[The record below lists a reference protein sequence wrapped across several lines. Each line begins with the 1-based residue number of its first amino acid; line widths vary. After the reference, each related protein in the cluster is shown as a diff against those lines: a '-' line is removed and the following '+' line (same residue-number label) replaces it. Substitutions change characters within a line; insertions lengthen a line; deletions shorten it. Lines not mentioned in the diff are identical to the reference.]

1 MKDRKTYVNFG
12 LKRAEPTVEKGRA
25 PPKTKYEVTKED
37 LDLFADL
44 FTDITIDDFGS
55 KPSATAAPVTPPKPD
70 PPELKKLQDQVKQ
83 ARSLLSHRAGPSQ
96 DARWRFGFDDTKPPD
111 IPTPIEVET
120 SDEHDQLRAELQDRA
135 TIALTDEYAE
145 IDQLFTDSGIPIPP
159 DPELDFLVESDSEI
173 VALKTRLASIVDG
186 APVIQPMT
194 LKTNGTSIPVPKK
207 TVAFPDQLIFET
219 ESILEQQKID
229 FERHEKAQAAK
240 EKQEAAMAKK
250 NKPQIPFK
258 PYDPLAEDVLPTST
272 SYFDVDLKARVQ
284 MKVLENKLS
293 DSVKGKKKKAD
304 RTRDETF
311 EEFIIA
317 AGRAKNLDAGIT
329 MEWTEDRQHLIVDAV
344 EYLENVQTQ
353 RKSRRQEEL
362 VTISLRALRNMTGKM
377 RLLKFGIPSYSHFQN
392 IVPNFIDNR
401 EHVGNM
407 FATWLFSSPKREPFR
422 WSWLQSEIDL
432 HHGNINLDKFLSCD
446 SKKFRILD
454 PETGELTYSTQTF
467 ASYTRVLMRSLD
479 MENVPFLE
487 ETIRSPSV
495 FMAVANLFKNVYW
508 DPAYFEHNLRLLFE
522 MVHYYCEQ
530 IRQHAVKSQMKKR
543 EYAKIYNS
551 LYGKF
556 VNTEAIQRELKRRG
570 DKEDNTLI
578 LHNVVGSKAAQEAT
592 RAATTEVH
600 FSRKADRKKQI
611 YKARRDKLLD
621 DQQMYEQMDSETR
634 EKKEPSKNV
643 VTRGLDV
650 LSSFAGSIYD
660 TIASLVN
667 SLIESLSAKFTWIKQ
682 IFQDNIL
689 LLQSRIFNIL
699 HLLLCLRGSSVFEI
713 VMSATTVLASFY
725 PLTALPAF
733 AKRLLESVKGCFEGT
748 TTEPDT
754 PVRRIGKHDYHMTD
768 NEYKTLLLFRTELQ
782 DTKNKTDVQ
791 VVVVPEPQN
800 DCERDLYEAFSIRP
814 GQVFEQSTFYV
825 TLAAGRSLLNRTVV
839 QHAQAMPDW
848 TKHFIRTP
856 AFVETFC
863 DMLGLGELLNLD
875 DGKITRINKIITLI
889 NGSIRL
895 SSTISHIF
903 ESVFGSIFIVL
914 FDYDPFNQQKT
925 RHMAICNSMTDYFFR
940 VTKFDTA
947 EKATAFVYRYR
958 LAQSYLNSDFSKTLP
973 TGFIT
978 RVSEQLSK
986 AYNAYKEAL
995 FMVKNRVKR
1004 LPPLCVMFL
1013 GGAGTGKSQAAEN
1026 FQASFYEVLYGNGE
1040 SVTFTSQNVYNHPPA
1055 DNFYFEG
1062 YTPERHVIHHME
1074 EALSQKSQ
1082 EAYQTF
1088 ATFLMNAVSNNDYF
1102 LPMAFGDKMQVTFE
1116 SQLITMTTNMV
1127 SPSPDI
1133 FALED
1138 PQAITRRIHM
1148 FVCVANKAT
1157 GDDGVPFFNQRF
1169 LVFGEMPIK
1178 WAQNHNVKIGRVQH
1192 PPWQAM
1198 RSASFLRDQAAEVT
1212 GSELI
1217 AMAVDLQNQWQT
1229 QTSVARLRPD
1239 SILTYA
1245 SIIRKQ
1251 YKIEQRTTRTGVTI
1265 TPIAPVEPKD
1275 VISEVQNLPPEVCSN
1290 FGMPVSDSIADAWS
1304 KNITNYELQHE
1315 QSGRINKNISPPSS
1329 KDTEILNECIDA
1341 FAPEIP
1347 TDETIW
1353 NKITSFANTH
1363 KVALIIGAIVCSGA
1377 LLLKTLLK
1385 KTETEQSPSIYGKG
1399 AIRQAAMPGRTG
1411 PIAVKN
1417 VSAATVMHTQG
1428 YTNKAQGMGAQD
1440 QLINIQ
1446 VADSKARVDISLFF
1460 TKDDGSCFEA
1470 PNIHGL
1476 YVAPFAIMIVDHV
1489 LSIGNLV
1496 GAKATDFRLTYDLN
1510 VVSVSRFAA
1519 HDLALLILN
1528 KDLHE
1533 PHKAVVKPS
1542 TSRFAP
1548 AYSSSNM
1555 QGLSLRTMP
1564 RQTLACSMWDPEN
1577 RTLYAHDKVVSS
1589 VGDSIYMSADG
1600 QREHCVR
1607 ETLKFSV
1614 GAADG
1619 TCGALYYHKFAGTA
1633 FIAGFHICGNA
1644 YASGGAVFLTDEMVR
1659 GMIKTAYEEESPH
1672 LESDPPDFEDPEQQ
1686 GSIPA
1691 VVKEKVQFEGKSLIE
1706 LAEPNTFTT
1715 KRPVVYI
1722 VHPLLANKTPFKTKY
1737 SRTPMCTINEAL
1749 GVNSDQTLLDS
1760 RPRWDEKENRF
1771 VRPLEESM
1779 AKKEHMPHSVG
1790 EILFRDQIRDW
1801 FFHHYPPTMY
1811 PQVLTIEQAING
1823 LEDFPSLAMTT
1834 STGAF
1839 FCKSVEGSQKLK
1851 HLHPDS
1857 TEDNKI
1863 FNEDIMTP
1871 LHARLERLKRGE
1883 RTATPFMDTFKDE
1896 TRPYSWKIRNFA
1908 CGPVDYII
1916 AQRMYFG
1923 QFADFVAKRAVD
1935 APVSVGIDVHTQ
1947 WHNLF
1952 QRLTKC
1958 THYGI
1963 ATDYKRYDSTLPWR
1977 VLHFCA
1983 ELICEWYG
1991 DTHKL
1996 ERMTLLWEI
2005 MNPWFLYLDRLYCAV
2020 GSNPS
2025 GQALTSIINSICNM
2039 IILATVCIILYPST
2053 NLVTDV
2059 EMAIY
2064 GDDNVVFHRFVTIW
2078 TGIEKIIKERFG
2090 MVITDA
2096 SKDLSVDITSQ
2107 PIYTMSYMSRGFVI
2121 DDQGIMQ
2128 APLPLGRIV
2137 AIMTFMANWNAL
2149 NIESALRSCALELTH
2164 HPKSNFDKFYTWA
2177 RTHPYVQEN
2186 HLSVWDWPTAFK
2198 TRHKMS
2204 GIKAAE
2210 SHESKHIPVHYRI
2223 GAQCDLTN
2231 VQNRDVVM
2239 TQKIK
2244 SRTHGDIQQI
2254 LTKTNP
2260 TVSRTE
2266 PFTEFVGDGPKLEHC
2281 PTGVLQKL
2289 PMTGPTRVYPGESDV
2304 PVILTNGTWSAT
2316 ASSFTELVTYNFPH
2330 DLFSAPELKKVL
2342 QGAEWV
2348 TWDKICVWVVVRRPA
2363 FTGGLLAITA
2373 GPMHMRGLAVTAL
2386 IRTNHVTI
2394 ESDMS
2399 EENCIELPWSSVHPA
2414 MAIADTLVTSTG
2426 REASGLTIFVQH
2438 PLTTALPSVTP
2449 VANYTVYAKVVGL
2462 KTHGTDPFASAPAMY
2477 EQMSEPRRISA
2488 RELKKLLNQ
2497 DFHSDDEEDQAAHS
2511 DSLTHTAKPSPPTLS
2526 ITHPT
2531 GGSTPIAATAS
2542 HVAKVAEVVAQSA
2555 GELGLS
2561 KPTVEKKVE
2570 KFIYGCETQRADGE
2584 FDGFVIAQQTHQ
2596 KLDSWEL
2603 GTTGVSP
2610 VDFQTIQQIP
2620 TLVWSAALSVGAP
2633 VYHNVT
2639 PCTVDFQGSESAL
2652 AIQGKPAWCGVPALV
2667 TNLWDGGMRYLIHL
2681 TAPTGTV
2688 GKMTIKFT
2696 PNVSLAEMTAVNWP
2710 NSVFKQVINFDESA
2724 EITFSIPYVSPYR
2737 WKFAEFQV
2745 FTANPLRQVDCI
2757 GVLQINL
2764 DSLSSISPA
2773 TVTSVS
2779 MDIYMAA
2786 DSDMTWAKF
2795 NLKDPTNMD
2804 APIPVPTL
2812 TKKKAQKKKNP
2823 AARAGASGSDFE
2835 FEMFEQINPR
2845 TIFSDGSNFKP
2856 FSKDLRS
2863 FKVSNRQFAADTVSS
2878 FTEVLKKP
2886 MYMQRYTASPD
2897 ITTLGYISVAVTS
2910 DNSKGFIKI
2919 LPPPPTLPTINAQAA
2934 SCLQAILNMYA
2945 IVRTSARITI
2955 YRPGNIACLV
2965 LPDDSL
2971 ITTGAFG
2978 FQSGAYAIFDVSRTN
2993 KVEVEIPFSSG
3004 DFYQQGSIFTTTAYA
3019 KLIYD
3024 SASPLLNAS
3033 VFIAMGDDLVMT
3045 DMLWPPDVTYH
3056 IRTEPV

>member
-1 MKDRKTYVNFG
+1 MKDQKTYVRFG
-12 LKRAEPTVEKGRA
+12 LKRADPIAEVGKA
-25 PPKTKYEVTKED
+25 PPKTKYEVQKED

-44 FTDITIDDFGS
+44 MIDDFVS
-55 KPSATAAPVTPPKPD
+55 TPSATAALVTPPQD
-70 PPELKKLQDQVKQ
+70 PVELKKLQEQVKTVK
-83 ARSLLSHRAGPSQ
+83 SLLGPTL
-96 DARWRFGFDDTKPPD
+96 DAPWRFGFDDPKPPD
-111 IPTPIEVET
+111 ILPAIEIET
-120 SDEHDQLRAELQDRA
+120 SDEHKSLKASFQKRIQHVLA
-135 TIALTDEYAE
+135 DEFVE
-145 IDQLFTDSGIPIPP
+145 IDKLFLENDIPIPP
-159 DPELDFLVESDSEI
+159 DPELEFLVETDSEV
-173 VALKTRLASIVDG
+173 VALKTRLATIVDG
-186 APVIQPMT
+186 TPSVQPMT
-194 LKTNGTSIPVPKK
+194 LKSTGVSVPVPKK

-219 ESILEQQKID
+219 ESILAQQAID

-250 NKPQIPFK
+250 KKPQIPFA

-272 SYFDVDLKARVQ
+272 SYYDVDLKARVQ
-284 MKVLENKLS
+284 MKVLESKLS
-293 DSVKGKKKKAD
+293 DSATGKKKKAD

-392 IVPNFIDNR
+392 IVPNFVDNR
-401 EHVGNM
+401 EHVGSM

-487 ETIRSPSV
+487 ETIRSPAV

-522 MVHYYCEQ
+522 MVHYYCDQ

-592 RAATTEVH
+592 KAATTEVH
-600 FSRKADRKKQI
+600 FSRKGDRKKSI
-611 YKARRDKLLD
+611 YKARRDKLFD
-621 DQQMYEQMDSETR
+621 EQQMYEQMDAEPKESR
-634 EKKEPSKNV
+634 ESSKGPIS
-643 VTRGLDV
+643 RGLDV
-650 LSSFAGSIYD
+650 LSSFGSSIYD
-660 TIASLVN
+660 TISTVVN
-667 SLIESLSAKFTWIKQ
+667 SIIESLSAKFTWLKAL
-682 IFQDNIL
+682 FMDNVL
-689 LLQSRIFNIL
+689 LLQSRIFNVL

-725 PLTALPAF
+725 PLSALPAF
-733 AKRLLESVKGCFEGT
+733 AKKLLESVKGCFEGT

-768 NEYKTLLLFRTELQ
+768 NEYRTLLMYRTELL
-782 DTKNKTDVQ
+782 DSKDKANVQ
-791 VVVVPEPQN
+791 IIIVPDPQN
-800 DCERDLYEAFSIRP
+800 DVERDLYAAYTIKT
-814 GQVFEQSTFYV
+814 GQMFEHCVFM
-825 TLAAGRSLLNRTVV
+825 LAISAGRSLLHRTVV

-848 TKHFIRTP
+848 TKNFIRTP

-863 DMLGLGELLNLD
+863 DMLGLGEMLSLD
-875 DGKITRINKIITLI
+875 DGKITRLNKIITLI
-889 NGSIRL
+889 NGSVRL
-895 SSTISHIF
+895 TSTITHIF
-903 ESVFGSIFIVL
+903 EAVFGSIFIVL

-925 RHMAICNSMTDYFFR
+925 RHMAICNSMADYFFR
-940 VTKFDTA
+940 VNKFDTV
-947 EKATAFVYRYR
+947 EEATAFVYRFR
-958 LAQSYLNSDFSKTLP
+958 LAQSYLSCEFSKSLP
-973 TGFIT
+973 SGFVT
-978 RVSEQLSK
+978 RVSESLSK

-995 FMVKNRVKR
+995 FMVKHREKR

-1026 FQASFYEVLYGNGE
+1026 FQASMYEVLYGDGE

-1062 YTPERHVIHHME
+1062 YTPGRHVIHHME
-1074 EALSQKSQ
+1074 EVLSQKSE
-1082 EAYQTF
+1082 EAYTTF

-1102 LPMAFGDKMQVTFE
+1102 LPMAFGDKMQITFE

-1127 SPSPDI
+1127 SPSPEI

-1148 FVCVANKAT
+1148 FVCVENKAT
-1157 GDDGVPFFNQRF
+1157 GDDGVPFFNQKF
-1169 LVFGEMPIK
+1169 LVFGDMAIT
-1178 WAQNHNVKIGRVQH
+1178 WARKNNLDIVRVQS
-1192 PPWQAM
+1192 PPWSAM
-1198 RSASFLRDQAAEVT
+1198 RMSSFQRDQAVRLV
-1212 GSELI
+1212 GSELV
-1217 AMAVDLQNQWQT
+1217 AMAVALQQDWQST
-1229 QTSVARLRPD
+1229 TSVARLKSE

-1245 SIIRKQ
+1245 KMIRGKYQ
-1251 YKIEQRTTRTGVTI
+1251 IEKRSTRTGVTI
-1265 TPIAPVEPKD
+1265 TPINPVPAEEIVK
-1275 VISEVQNLPPEVCSN
+1275 EVKLLAPEVCSN
-1290 FGMPVSDSIADAWS
+1290 FGMPVSETIATAWMG
-1304 KNITNYELQHE
+1304 NITNVRQHE
-1315 QSGRINKNISPPSS
+1315 QSGRAKEVRPPSS
-1329 KDTEILNECIDA
+1329 KEAEVISECMDA
-1341 FAPEIP
+1341 FAPQIP

-1353 NKITSFANTH
+1353 NKVTTFAKTH
-1363 KVALIIGAIVCSGA
+1363 KVALILGALLCSGA
-1377 LLLKTLLK
+1377 LLFRSMLK

-1399 AIRQAAMPGRTG
+1399 AVRQASMPTRTG

-1417 VSAATVMHTQG
+1417 VSAAAAMHTQG
-1428 YTNKAQGMGAQD
+1428 FTNKAQGMGAQD

-1446 VADSKARVDISLFF
+1446 VADSKARVDLSLFF
-1460 TKDDGSCFEA
+1460 QKPDGSCFEA

-1476 YVAPFAIMIVDHV
+1476 YVGPYAIMIVDHV
-1489 LSIGNLV
+1489 LSIGELV
-1496 GAKATDFRLTYDLN
+1496 GAKATDFRLTYDLDI
-1510 VVSVSRFAA
+1510 VSVSRFAA
-1519 HDLALLILN
+1519 HDLALLIVS
-1528 KDLHE
+1528 KDVHE

-1542 TSRFAP
+1542 NSRFAP
-1548 AYSSSNM
+1548 AYNASTM

-1564 RQTLACSMWDPEN
+1564 RQVLACSMWDPMN
-1577 RTLYAHDKVVSS
+1577 RTLYAHDKIVSS

-1600 QREHCVR
+1600 EREHHVR

-1633 FIAGFHICGNA
+1633 FIAGFHICGNTSS
-1644 YASGGAVFLTDEMVR
+1644 SGGAVFLTDEMVR
-1659 GMIKTAYEEESPH
+1659 GMIDTAYEDENPM
-1672 LESDPPDFEDPEQQ
+1672 LEASPPDFDSPEQQ
-1686 GSIPA
+1686 DSIPTK
-1691 VVKEKVQFEGKSLIE
+1691 VKETVQFRGENLIE

-1715 KRPVVYI
+1715 KRPVVYT

-1749 GVNSDQTLLDS
+1749 GVNSDQTILDS
-1760 RPRWDEKENRF
+1760 RPRWDEAENRF
-1771 VRPLEESM
+1771 VEPLKESM
-1779 AKKEHMPHSVG
+1779 AKKEHTPHSVQ
-1790 EILFRDQIRDW
+1790 EILFMDQIRDW

-1811 PQVLTIEQAING
+1811 PQVLTIEEAING
-1823 LEDFPSLAMTT
+1823 LDDFPSLAMTT

-1857 TEDNKI
+1857 TENNKI
-1863 FNEDIMTP
+1863 FQDDIMIP
-1871 LHARLERLKRGE
+1871 LQNRLERLKRGE

-1923 QFADFVAKRAVD
+1923 QFADFVSKRAVD

-1952 QRLTKC
+1952 QRLTRC
-1958 THYGI
+1958 THHGI

-1977 VLHFCA
+1977 VLNFCA

-1991 DTHKL
+1991 GQDRL

-2039 IILATVCIILYPST
+2039 IILATVCIILYPPT
-2053 NLVTDV
+2053 DLVKDV

-2064 GDDNVVFHRFVTIW
+2064 GDDNVVFHRFLTVW

-2090 MVITDA
+2090 MTITDA
-2096 SKDLSVDITSQ
+2096 SKDTSIDIKSQ
-2107 PIYTMSYMSRGFVI
+2107 PIYEMSYMSRGFVL
-2121 DDQGIMQ
+2121 DDKGVMQ

-2164 HPKSNFDKFYTWA
+2164 HPRIHFEKFYHWA
-2177 RTHPYVQEN
+2177 RTHAYVQEN

-2204 GIKAAE
+2204 GIKLAS
-2210 SHESKHIPVHYRI
+2210 SHKPMHIPVYNRI

-2231 VQNRDVVM
+2231 VRNRDVVM
-2239 TQKIK
+2239 TQNIK

-2254 LTKTNP
+2254 ITKTNP

-2266 PFTEFVGDGPKLEHC
+2266 PFTEFIGDGPKIEHC
-2281 PTGVLQKL
+2281 ATGVLQKL
-2289 PMTGPTRVYPGESDV
+2289 PMTGPTRTYPGESDV
-2304 PVILTNGTWSAT
+2304 PVILTTGTWSAT
-2316 ASSFTELVTYNFPH
+2316 SSAFTELVTYNFPH
-2330 DLFSAPELKKVL
+2330 DLFSAPEIKKVL

-2363 FTGGLLAITA
+2363 FTGGLLAITS
-2373 GPMHMRGLAVTAL
+2373 GPMHMRGLAVTTL
-2386 IRTNHVTI
+2386 VRTNHVTI

-2399 EENCIELPWSSVHPA
+2399 EENCIELPWTSVHPV
-2414 MAIADTLVTSTG
+2414 MAIADTLVTSSS

-2462 KTHGTDPFASAPAMY
+2462 KTHGTNPFSSAPMF

-2488 RELKKLLNQ
+2488 RELKKLLHQ

-2511 DSLTHTAKPSPPTLS
+2511 DSLTHTAKPSPPTL
-2526 ITHPT
+2526 TVTNPT
-2531 GGSTPIAATAS
+2531 GGSTPIAATAA

-2561 KPTVEKKVE
+2561 KPTVEKKVD
-2570 KFIYGCETQRADGE
+2570 KLIYGHETQRADGE
-2584 FDGFVIAQQTHQ
+2584 FDGFVVAQQTHQ
-2596 KLDSWEL
+2596 KLDTWEL

-2610 VDFQTIQQIP
+2610 VDFQQIQQVP
-2620 TLVWSAALSVGAP
+2620 TLVWSAPLTVGSP

-2639 PCTVDFQGSESAL
+2639 PCTLDFQASESSL
-2652 AIQGKPAWCGVPALV
+2652 MVQGKPAWCGVPALV
-2667 TNLWDGGMRYLIHL
+2667 ANLWDGGMRYLIHL

-2688 GKMTIKFT
+2688 GKMTIKFI
-2696 PNVSLAEMTAVNWP
+2696 PNVSLSDMTAVNWP
-2710 NSVFKQVINFDESA
+2710 NSVFKQVINFDECA
-2724 EITFSIPYVSPYR
+2724 EITFSIPYVSPVR
-2737 WKFAEFQV
+2737 WKQAMFQV
-2745 FTANPLRQVDCI
+2745 FTANPLRDIDCI

-2764 DSLSSISPA
+2764 DSLSSIAPA
-2773 TVTSVS
+2773 TVTSIS
-2779 MDIYMAA
+2779 MDVYMAA
-2786 DSDMTWAKF
+2786 DSDMTWGKF
-2795 NLKDPTNMD
+2795 NMKDPTNMD
-2804 APIPVPTL
+2804 QPFEIPTM
-2812 TKKKAQKKKNP
+2812 KKKKSAKQKNP
-2823 AARAGASGSDFE
+2823 AARAGASGSDSE

-2845 TIFSDGSNFKP
+2845 KIFSDGSNFKP
-2856 FSKDLRS
+2856 FSKELRS
-2863 FKVSNRQFAADTVSS
+2863 YKVSNRQYGADTVSS

-2886 MYMQRYTASPD
+2886 IYMLRYNTSPD
-2897 ITTLGYISVAVTS
+2897 ITTLGYIQVGPSPDPT
-2910 DNSKGFIKI
+2910 KGFLKI
-2919 LPPPPTLPTINAQAA
+2919 LPAVTPAPIVNTQAA
-2934 SCLQAILNMYA
+2934 NCVQAIMNMYA
-2945 IVRTSARITI
+2945 VVRTSTRVSL

-2971 ITTGAFG
+2971 VDTGAFG

-2993 KVEVEIPFSSG
+2993 KVDVEIAFSSV
-3004 DFYQQGSIFTTTAYA
+3004 DFYQAGSNFTSTAYA
-3019 KLIYD
+3019 KLVYETTG
-3024 SASPLLNAS
+3024 PLTNGS
-3033 VFIAMGDDLVMT
+3033 VFLSMGDDLIMT
-3045 DMLWPPDVTYH
+3045 DMLWPPDFTYN
-3056 IRTEPV
+3056 IRTSSV